1 MMMATRTVSAPVYR
15 RLRRE
20 TNRLVSERVASLHL
34 IVPAFN
40 EGRVI
45 GATLANLP
53 AAFAGVDEVTIVVVD
68 DGSTDDTAAVVQA
81 CGDARVV
88 LLRHV
93 INRGLGGALGT
104 GLEYAR
110 RAGADYVVTY
120 DADGQHAPEDIA
132 AVLAPLLRGDADAVI
147 GSRLLR
153 PQGMPWYR
161 IAGNWGLN
169 LFTYFVF
176 GMWTTDSQSGMRG
189 FSRTALERIEVRLDR
204 MEVSSEFVK
213 EIRRLRLRYAEVPIR
228 AIYSDYSL
236 AKGQSNWNAFNI
248 LIRLVLH
255 RLMED

>member
-1 MMMATRTVSAPVYR
+1 
-15 RLRRE
+15 
-20 TNRLVSERVASLHL
+20 VASLYL
-34 IVPAFN
+34 IIPAFN

-45 GATLANLP
+45 GATLAALP
-53 AAFAGVDEVTIVVVD
+53 ARFSGVDEVTIVVVD
-68 DGSTDDTAAVVQA
+68 DGSTDDTAEVVRRS
-81 CGDARVV
+81 GDARVV
-88 LLRHV
+88 LLHHV

-110 RAGADYVVTY
+110 RAGADYVITY

-132 AVLAPLLRGDADAVI
+132 TVLAPLVAGQADAVV
-147 GSRLLR
+147 GSRLIAPR
-153 PQGMPWYR
+153 GMPWYR

-169 LFTYFVF
+169 LFTFFVF

-189 FSRTALERIEVRLDR
+189 FSRPAIERIEVRLDR
-204 MEVSSEFVK
+204 MEVSSEFFK
-213 EIRRLRLRYAEVPIR
+213 EIRRCRLRYAEVPIR

-236 AKGQSNWNAFNI
+236 AKGQSNWNAFHI

>member
-1 MMMATRTVSAPVYR
+1 VLSLY
-15 RLRRE
+15 
-20 TNRLVSERVASLHL
+20 LV
-34 IVPAFN
+34 IPAFN

-45 GATLANLP
+45 ASTLANLP
-53 AAFAGVDEVTIVVVD
+53 AEFSGIDETRIVVVD
-68 DGSTDDTAAVVQA
+68 DGSTDDTAAVIER
-81 CGDARVV
+81 CGDPRVV
-88 LLRHV
+88 LLRHA

-110 RAGADYVVTY
+110 LHGADYVVTY
-120 DADGQHAPEDIA
+120 DADGQHAPDDIA
-132 AVLAPLLRGDADAVI
+132 TILAPLMSGKADAVI
-147 GSRLLR
+147 GSRLLN
-153 PQGMPWYR
+153 PSGMPWYR
-161 IAGNWGLN
+161 VAGNWGLN

-189 FSRTALERIEVRLDR
+189 FSKAALSQIQVRMDR
-204 MEVSSEFVK
+204 MEVSSEFIK
-213 EIRRLRLRYAEVPIR
+213 EIRRCRLRYTEVPIQ

>member
-1 MMMATRTVSAPVYR
+1 
-15 RLRRE
+15 
-20 TNRLVSERVASLHL
+20 VASLHL
-34 IVPAFN
+34 IIPAFN

-45 GATLANLP
+45 GTTLGNLP
-53 AAFAGVDEVTIVVVD
+53 RAFTGVDESTIVVVD
-68 DGSTDDTAAVVQA
+68 DGSSDDTAEVVLG
-81 CGDARVV
+81 CGDPRVV
-88 LLRHV
+88 LLRHT

-132 AVLAPLLRGDADAVI
+132 AVLAPLVAGRAEAVI
-147 GSRLLR
+147 GSRLLN
-153 PQGMPWYR
+153 PAGMPWYR

-169 LFTYFVF
+169 LFTFFVF

-189 FSRTALERIEVRLDR
+189 FSRRAVEAIEVRLDR

-213 EIRRLRLRYAEVPIR
+213 EIRRCRLRYTEVPIR